1 MNREQIRQHWADI
14 VMAVF
19 KAESEVEP
27 DWLKRRSALGEN
39 PTHEQMAQ
47 MGRQY
52 CLDIA
57 DELLKGCTDEELRNE
72 YGE

>member
-1 MNREQIRQHWADI
+1 MNREQIRQHWADV

-27 DWLKRRSALGEN
+27 DLQERRSALGEN
-39 PTHEQMAQ
+39 PTHEQAEQ
-47 MGRQY
+47 MGRLY
-52 CLDIA
+52 CLDVA
-57 DELLKGCTDEELRNE
+57 DELLKGWTDEELRNE